1 MASGF
6 IDMRLDRDL
15 FIINLLFW
23 PLEYILKY
31 IRYVRL
37 EVPVAEK
44 SIY

>member
-1 MASGF
+1 MTSGF
-6 IDMRLDRDL
+6 IEMRLDRDL

-31 IRYVRL
+31 TRYVGL
-37 EVPVAEK
+37 EAPVAEK